1 MSNVIIEFQHVDKKF
16 GGIHAVN
23 DVSFSIDQGE
33 IHTILGEN
41 GAGKSTLLNMLSGL
55 YMPTSGKIIYKG
67 KAVQINNPQKAKEL
81 GIATVFQE
89 LKLCPNL
96 SVTQNIFLG
105 REIKSKAG
113 TPNWK
118 VMKER
123 AKELNELGLAID
135 VSSKIRNL
143 SAAQRQLVE
152 ISKAMFGNPDV
163 LILDE
168 PTSSLTFDET
178 AKLFKTVR
186 ILKER
191 GVTIIFI
198 SHRMQEVFEISD
210 RISIMRNGKYLAT
223 YVNGEISQSKI
234 VSMISG
240 KEEENE
246 KTISFHTAKHF
257 SEDSPIALEVKKLN
271 SGKLVNDISFQLHE
285 HEMLGFYGL
294 QGAGRTELMETIYG
308 LRKTDSGEVRLYD
321 QSLNGDSVRKRMEK
335 GLAMVSEDR
344 KGVGLFMNFDV
355 MNNIAATHDADIT
368 NKAHFLDKSQMI
380 KIAEQYKGE
389 LSVRCETIRQKVS
402 ELSGGNQQKVSVAK
416 SLSTHP
422 KVLIMDE
429 PTRGVDIGAKK
440 EIFELLHKLCDDKE
454 NPMSII
460 VVSSELA
467 EVVSECDRVI
477 VIHRGCIAG
486 ELDGDEITKDAIL
499 QLAFNGASN

>member
-1 MSNVIIEFQHVDKKF
+1 MLMVVIRSTEML
-16 GGIHAVN
+16 
-23 DVSFSIDQGE
+23 
-33 IHTILGEN
+33 TI
-41 GAGKSTLLNMLSGL
+41 
-55 YMPTSGKIIYKG
+55 
-67 KAVQINNPQKAKEL
+67 
-81 GIATVFQE
+81 
-89 LKLCPNL
+89 
-96 SVTQNIFLG
+96 
-105 REIKSKAG
+105 
-113 TPNWK
+113 
-118 VMKER
+118 
-123 AKELNELGLAID
+123 
-135 VSSKIRNL
+135 
-143 SAAQRQLVE
+143 
-152 ISKAMFGNPDV
+152 
-163 LILDE
+163 
-168 PTSSLTFDET
+168 
-178 AKLFKTVR
+178 
-186 ILKER
+186 
-191 GVTIIFI
+191 
-198 SHRMQEVFEISD
+198 
-210 RISIMRNGKYLAT
+210 
-223 YVNGEISQSKI
+223 
-234 VSMISG
+234 MISG